1 MFLAGNFFDDCCLQL
16 RRSSMYEY
24 FIGAIEPKQP
34 KNSGSLPRRLLVV
47 VAKLHSEF
55 HVVLV

>member
-34 KNSGSLPRRLLVV
+34 ENSGSLPRRLLV
-47 VAKLHSEF
+47 AKLYSEF
-55 HVVLV
+55 NVVLV

>member
-1 MFLAGNFFDDCCLQL
+1 MFLAGNFFDDCCFQL

-34 KNSGSLPRRLLVV
+34 KNSGSLPRRLLV
-47 VAKLHSEF
+47 AKLHSEF